1 MLKSLA
7 RTAGFLAYFFITLE
21 MLFMVTPFALY
32 YYSAYAPLLS
42 AHKDEKKPCLVEQ
55 PQSVRRQSEWQHWS
69 PAAWLPA
76 FFLPH
81 LSTEIIPSVGGL
93 VFFTG
98 LVGFL
103 VGAIQIYYAKF

>member
-1 MLKSLA
+1 MLKSLE

-42 AHKDEKKPCLVEQ
+42 TPSRFQAT
-55 PQSVRRQSEWQHWS
+55 
-69 PAAWLPA
+69 AWLPA

-81 LSTEIIPSVGGL
+81 LSTEIMPSIGGFIFL
-93 VFFTG
+93 IG
-98 LVGFL
+98 LLGFL
-103 VGAIQIYYAKF
+103 VGACQFYYAIFIGRGLLNIGFYKPARHP

>member
-1 MLKSLA
+1 MRERGKMLKSLA

-42 AHKDEKKPCLVEQ
+42 APSNF
-55 PQSVRRQSEWQHWS
+55 PA
-69 PAAWLPA
+69 AAWLPA

-81 LSTEIIPSVGGL
+81 LSTEIVPRIGGL
-93 VFFTG
+93 VFLIG

-103 VGAIQIYYAKF
+103 VAPFRFITRNSADAAW